1 MKIWGTYDSPE
12 ALVIKSKMPQMLK
25 LIEEAE
31 QKLKEEHAMDMYEY
45 EDSYWDEYDQS
56 MPEEDYP
63 EGDFYEDWDNLE
75 MGFDPYMGCYSD
87 DC

>member
-1 MKIWGTYDSPE
+1 
-12 ALVIKSKMPQMLK
+12 
-25 LIEEAE
+25 
-31 QKLKEEHAMDMYEY
+31 MDELDMMYE
-45 EDSYWDEYDQS
+45 DADTW
-56 MPEEDYP
+56 EEDYP

>member
-31 QKLKEEHAMDMYEY
+31 QKLKENLKMDDVELY
-45 EDSYWDEYDQS
+45 DDEYLDY
-56 MPEEDYP
+56 EECEDYP
-63 EGDFYEDWDNLE
+63 
-75 MGFDPYMGCYSD
+75 D
-87 DC
+87 DY